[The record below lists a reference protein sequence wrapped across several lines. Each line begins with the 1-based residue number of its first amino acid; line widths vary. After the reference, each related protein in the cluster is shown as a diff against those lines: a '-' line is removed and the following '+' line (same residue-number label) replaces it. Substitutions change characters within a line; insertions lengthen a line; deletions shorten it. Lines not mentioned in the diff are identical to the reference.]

1 MSVPTVPAPA
11 LDRTPGLQKLGL
23 RQYSGYA
30 AGDAANNLAFSM
42 AGSFLLLYYTNVVGL
57 EAAPLGTMFL
67 LIRFWD
73 ALADLGVGRAVDGK
87 KPGGL
92 GKFRPFILY
101 FSLPLLLSSM
111 AIFSAHTFFP
121 DMSNGQA
128 LLYAYISYAVM
139 GTLYSLVNIPY
150 GSIAPAMTQIPTERA
165 RLATWRVYGS
175 NITILM
181 LAFVVAP
188 QIKRFKGD
196 PAGLQRSL
204 FITTAIFVVLG
215 MALYLYTVWT
225 VKERV
230 LRDVAAPSLRQSV
243 STLTHNK
250 PLLWLCVGSLMFLS
264 GLTALQTLAPYY
276 ALYVQKDAQYIAWN
290 AVAQAAGTFLVA
302 AFIPLIV
309 RRVGKKNGYI
319 ALGIVGVAAGA
330 LLSLSPQG
338 TPLVG
343 VLAFAV
349 MGVGLGGVNTLM
361 WALEGDTVEYGEW
374 KSGVPDRGHHVRF
387 VLLHPQDGSGAR
399 WCVRRVRP
407 GLDRIQLKG
416 RGHRRPP
423 AAQHRRRAPALV
435 RPGRRRLHPHL
446 SADHGVLS
454 AHREG
459 VPRDRRR
466 DRGAPRHSRG
476 TAVGRAARRD
486 VTPAPRTP
494 ADSPR

>member
-1 MSVPTVPAPA
+1 MSVSTKPGPAA
-11 LDRTPGLQKLGL
+11 DTARGLKKLGL

-87 KPGGL
+87 QPGRL

-111 AIFSAHTFFP
+111 AIFSAKTFFP
-121 DMSNGQA
+121 DMSKGQA
-128 LLYAYISYAVM
+128 LLYAYVSYALM
-139 GTLYSLVNIPY
+139 GTLYSMVNIPY
-150 GSIAPAMTQIPTERA
+150 GSIAPAMTQVPTERA

-188 QIKRFKGD
+188 QIKQFKGD
-196 PAGLQRSL
+196 PVGLQRSL
-204 FITTAIFVVLG
+204 FITTALFVVLG

-302 AFIPLIV
+302 AFVPLIV

-374 KSGVPDRGHHVRF
+374 KSGVRTEGTTYALFSFTRKMGQALGGAF
-387 VLLHPQDGSGAR
+387 GAYVLGWIAFNS
-399 WCVRRVRP
+399 
-407 GLDRIQLKG
+407 K
-416 RGHRRPP
+416 
-423 AAQHRRRAPALV
+423 AAV
-435 RPGRRRLHPHL
+435 T
-446 SADHGVLS
+446 
-454 AHREG
+454 
-459 VPRDRRR
+459 
-466 DRGAPRHSRG
+466 GAPQLPG
-476 TAVGRAARRD
+476 TVDGLQRWSGLVVGGFILLSLLIMAFYPLTEKVFREIVGEIAARRA
-486 VTPAPRTP
+486 TRTARP
-494 ADSPR
+494 SDEPLVEA